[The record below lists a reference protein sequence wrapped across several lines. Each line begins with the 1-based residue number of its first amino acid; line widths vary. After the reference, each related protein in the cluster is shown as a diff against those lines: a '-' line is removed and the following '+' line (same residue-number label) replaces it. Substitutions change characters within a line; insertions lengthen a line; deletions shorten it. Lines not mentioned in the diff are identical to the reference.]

1 MKPQPTIR
9 QKTILLIMSLS
20 MLLIGCGSF
29 ETVSSYNDG
38 IYGDEATAHQKPKTS
53 TNGNYYKKYFDEKI
67 DEADQDS
74 VLFTDPAGYSN
85 TQVDEP
91 DNTQQQAYGNWGDQ
105 TDQINITINGYSP
118 YQFSYSPYYNYQYWD
133 VHYRPWWRHR
143 YRPWRSWSYYH
154 YPSYYYSWYHHYNP
168 HYYGHYPYHY
178 PTYYN
183 SYYRNYG
190 NQYSGVIY
198 SKSKGRRGSVNTAS
212 PRTSVSPRSVS
223 EYSYDSSTETSSS
236 SRRYESTSRD
246 VSGREY
252 RSASTNTEGRST
264 SNFMNR
270 DYSNRRISTREDR
283 RKTVSAG
290 RSNNNGSNYQV
301 RSYRPNSSNNRAI
314 QSGQS
319 SKYTSQRSQSNYSP
333 SYKSSSSRSSAP
345 SYSSGRSSS
354 RSSSSA
360 RSSSGSTRSS
370 SSGRR

>member
-9 QKTILLIMSLS
+9 QMTILSIMSLS

-29 ETVSSYNDG
+29 ETVSYYNDG
-38 IYGDEATAHQKPKTS
+38 IYGDEAMTHQKPNKT
-53 TNGNYYKKYFDEKI
+53 TNGNYYKKYFDQKM
-67 DEADQDS
+67 DKADQDS

-91 DNTQQQAYGNWGDQ
+91 DNTQQQTYGNWGDQ

-118 YQFSYSPYYNYQYWD
+118 YHFSYSPYYNYHYWD

-154 YPSYYYSWYHHYNP
+154 HPSYYYSWHHHYTP
-168 HYYGHYPYHY
+168 YYYGHHPYHY

-183 SYYRNYG
+183 NYNRNYG
-190 NQYSGVIY
+190 YQPSGVVY
-198 SKSKGRRGSVNTAS
+198 SKSKGRRGSVSTAS
-212 PRTSVSPRSVS
+212 PRESVAPRSVS
-223 EYSYDSSTETSSS
+223 EYSYDTSTDTSSS
-236 SRRYESTSRD
+236 SRRNESTNRD
-246 VSGREY
+246 VSGREN

-270 DYSNRRISTREDR
+270 DYSNRRISKREDG

-290 RSNNNGSNYQV
+290 RSNNSGSNYQV
-301 RSYRPNSSNNRAI
+301 RSYRVNTTSNKASQSS
-314 QSGQS
+314 QS

-333 SYKSSSSRSSAP
+333 TYKSSNSRSSAP
-345 SYSSGRSSS
+345 SYSSGRS
-354 RSSSSA
+354 RSSSSSSG
-360 RSSSGSTRSS
+360 RSSSGSSRSS